1 MKDMAIPKYDDMFA
15 PLLSLMRDGVPR
27 TKASLIQPLAEHFQL
42 TDDEVLETYEGKN
55 TIIFPSH
62 ISWTLSYL
70 KMAGLLEPP
79 GRGQY
84 AISKNGIAFSERSN
98 EEIKDYVKS
107 QEKKRAHERKHND
120 QTHASIPAK
129 SEGKTPIDPHKRE
142 GQTLNDQIND
152 LYLIYKRTKYEEIID
167 MILSKTPESFER
179 VVVQLLQKMGYGRQ
193 LRDAGRTT
201 QLSRDGG
208 IDGEIREDVLG
219 LGKISIQAKRYQRDQ
234 SIGRPEVQAFA
245 GALQGNRSTKG
256 VFITTSK
263 FTKDAIDYARSLAN
277 VTIVLIDGMQLAEY
291 MYQHGLGVE
300 VRDEFAIKDLDESY
314 WDELADGAPSLPAK
328 A

>member
-1 MKDMAIPKYDDMFA
+1 MAIPKYDDMFA

-70 KMAGLLEPP
+70 KNAGLLEHPD
-79 GRGQY
+79 RGQY
-84 AISKNGIAFSERSN
+84 VINKNGIAFSGRSN

-120 QTHASIPAK
+120 KTHASSPAK
-129 SEGKTPIDPHKRE
+129 SENKTTIDPQKQE

-193 LRDAGRTT
+193 FKDAGHTT

-245 GALQGNRSTKG
+245 GALQGSRSTKG

-263 FTKDAIDYARSLAN
+263 FTRDAIDYARSLAN

-291 MYQHGLGVE
+291 MYQYGLGVE
-300 VRDEFAIKDLDESY
+300 IRDEFAIKDLDESY

>member
-1 MKDMAIPKYDDMFA
+1 MAIPRYDDMLVD
-15 PLLSLMRDGVPR
+15 LLSLMEDGAPCE
-27 TKASLIQPLAEHFQL
+27 KSSLILPLAKRLNVSKEDR
-42 TDDEVLETYEGKN
+42 TETYE
-55 TIIFPSH
+55 TREVSIFVDRM
-62 ISWTLSYL
+62 SWALSYL
-70 KMAGLLEPP
+70 SMAGLLQRP
-79 GRGQY
+79 GRGKY
-84 AISKNGIAFSERSN
+84 AITEEGKSLVNASNDKIKALVRKRVSERKLLEQS
-98 EEIKDYVKS
+98 DGDVT
-107 QEKKRAHERKHND
+107 Q
-120 QTHASIPAK
+120 PAK
-129 SEGKTPIDPHKRE
+129 ALPALISKQDTSGKTPK
-142 GQTLNDQIND
+142 DQIYE
-152 LYLIYKRTKYEEIID
+152 LFSIYKRTKYEEIID

-263 FTKDAIDYARSLAN
+263 FTKDAIEFARSVPNAA
-277 VTIVLIDGMQLAEY
+277 IILIDGMQLAEY
-291 MYQHGLGVE
+291 MYQYGLGVE
-300 VRDEFAIKDLDESY
+300 IRDEFAIKDLDESY

>member
-1 MKDMAIPKYDDMFA
+1 MNDMAIPKYDDMFA

-70 KMAGLLEPP
+70 KNAGLLEHPD
-79 GRGQY
+79 RGQY
-84 AISKNGIAFSERSN
+84 VINKNGIAFSGRSN

-120 QTHASIPAK
+120 KTHASSPAK
-129 SEGKTPIDPHKRE
+129 SENKTTIDPQKQE

-193 LRDAGRTT
+193 FKDAGHTT

-245 GALQGNRSTKG
+245 GALQGSRSTKG

-263 FTKDAIDYARSLAN
+263 FTRDAIDYARSLAN

-291 MYQHGLGVE
+291 MYQYGLGVE
-300 VRDEFAIKDLDESY
+300 IRDEFAIKDLDESY

>member
-1 MKDMAIPKYDDMFA
+1 MNDMAIPKYDDMFA

-55 TIIFPSH
+55 TIIFTSH

-70 KMAGLLEPP
+70 KNAGILEHPA
-79 GRGQY
+79 RGQY
-84 AISKNGIAFSERSN
+84 VINKNGIAFSGRSN

-120 QTHASIPAK
+120 KTHASSPAK
-129 SEGKTPIDPHKRE
+129 SENKTTIDPQKQE

-193 LRDAGRTT
+193 FKDAGHTT

-245 GALQGNRSTKG
+245 GALQGSRSTKG

-263 FTKDAIDYARSLAN
+263 FTRDAIDYARSLAN

-291 MYQHGLGVE
+291 MYQYGLGVE
-300 VRDEFAIKDLDESY
+300 IRDEFAIKDLDKNY
-314 WDELADGAPSLPAK
+314 WDELANDTPSLPAK

>member
-1 MKDMAIPKYDDMFA
+1 MNDMAIPKYDDMFA

-70 KMAGLLEPP
+70 KNAGLLEHPD
-79 GRGQY
+79 RGQY
-84 AISKNGIAFSERSN
+84 VINKNGIAFSGRSN

-120 QTHASIPAK
+120 KTHASSPAK
-129 SEGKTPIDPHKRE
+129 SENKTTIDPQKQE

-193 LRDAGRTT
+193 FKDAGHTT

-245 GALQGNRSTKG
+245 GALQGSRSTKG

-263 FTKDAIDYARSLAN
+263 FTRDAIDYARSLAN

-291 MYQHGLGVE
+291 MYQYGLGVE
-300 VRDEFAIKDLDESY
+300 IRDEFAIKDLDESY
-314 WDELADGAPSLPAK
+314 WDELADGAPSLPAQ

>member
-1 MKDMAIPKYDDMFA
+1 MNDMAIPKYDDMFA

-70 KMAGLLEPP
+70 KKAGLLEHP

-84 AISKNGIAFSERSN
+84 TISKNGIAFSERSN

-120 QTHASIPAK
+120 KTHASSPAK
-129 SEGKTPIDPHKRE
+129 SENKTLIDPHKPE

-167 MILSKTPESFER
+167 MILSKTPEAFER
-179 VVVQLLQKMGYGRQ
+179 VVVQLLQKMGYGRPFK
-193 LRDAGRTT
+193 DAGRTT

-219 LGKISIQAKRYQRDQ
+219 LGRISIQAKRYQRDQ

-291 MYQHGLGVE
+291 MYQYGLGVE
-300 VRDEFAIKDLDESY
+300 IRDEFAIKDLDESY
-314 WDELADGAPSLPAK
+314 WNELADGAPSLPVK

>member
-1 MKDMAIPKYDDMFA
+1 MNDMAIPKYDDMFA

-70 KMAGLLEPP
+70 KNAGLLEHPD
-79 GRGQY
+79 RGQY
-84 AISKNGIAFSERSN
+84 VINKNGIAFSGRSN

-120 QTHASIPAK
+120 KTHASSPAK
-129 SEGKTPIDPHKRE
+129 SENKTTIDPQKQE

-193 LRDAGRTT
+193 FKDAGRTT

-219 LGKISIQAKRYQRDQ
+219 LGKISIQAKRYQRDH

-245 GALQGNRSTKG
+245 GALQGSRSTKG

-263 FTKDAIDYARSLAN
+263 FTRDAIDYARSLAN

-291 MYQHGLGVE
+291 MYQYGLGVE
-300 VRDEFAIKDLDESY
+300 IRDEFAIKDLDESY

>member
-1 MKDMAIPKYDDMFA
+1 
-15 PLLSLMRDGVPR
+15 
-27 TKASLIQPLAEHFQL
+27 
-42 TDDEVLETYEGKN
+42 
-55 TIIFPSH
+55 
-62 ISWTLSYL
+62 
-70 KMAGLLEPP
+70 
-79 GRGQY
+79 
-84 AISKNGIAFSERSN
+84 
-98 EEIKDYVKS
+98 
-107 QEKKRAHERKHND
+107 
-120 QTHASIPAK
+120 
-129 SEGKTPIDPHKRE
+129 
-142 GQTLNDQIND
+142 
-152 LYLIYKRTKYEEIID
+152 

-193 LRDAGRTT
+193 FKDAGRTT

-245 GALQGNRSTKG
+245 GALQGSRSTKG

-291 MYQHGLGVE
+291 MYQYGLGVE
-300 VRDEFAIKDLDESY
+300 IRDEFAIKDLDESY
-314 WDELADGAPSLPAK
+314 WDELADGAPSLPVQA
-328 A
+328 

>member
-1 MKDMAIPKYDDMFA
+1 MNDMAIPKYDDMFA

-55 TIIFPSH
+55 TITFPSH

-70 KMAGLLEPP
+70 KNAGLLEHPD
-79 GRGQY
+79 RGQY
-84 AISKNGIAFSERSN
+84 VINKNGIAFSGRSN

-120 QTHASIPAK
+120 KTHASSPAK
-129 SEGKTPIDPHKRE
+129 SENKTTIDPQKQE

-193 LRDAGRTT
+193 FKDAGHTT

-245 GALQGNRSTKG
+245 GALQGSRSTKG

-263 FTKDAIDYARSLAN
+263 FTRDAIDYARSLAN

-291 MYQHGLGVE
+291 MYQYGLGVE
-300 VRDEFAIKDLDESY
+300 IRDEFAIKDLDESY
-314 WDELADGAPSLPAK
+314 WDELANDTPSLPAK

>member
-1 MKDMAIPKYDDMFA
+1 MNDMAIPKYDDMFA

-70 KMAGLLEPP
+70 KNAGLLEHPD
-79 GRGQY
+79 RGQY
-84 AISKNGIAFSERSN
+84 VINKNGIAFSGRSN

-120 QTHASIPAK
+120 KTHASSPAK
-129 SEGKTPIDPHKRE
+129 SENKTTIDPQKQE

-193 LRDAGRTT
+193 FKDAGHTT

-219 LGKISIQAKRYQRDQ
+219 LGRISIQAKRYQRDQ

-245 GALQGNRSTKG
+245 GALQGSRSTKG

-263 FTKDAIDYARSLAN
+263 FTRDAIDYARSLAN

-291 MYQHGLGVE
+291 MYQYGLGVE
-300 VRDEFAIKDLDESY
+300 IRDEFAIKDLDESY
-314 WDELADGAPSLPAK
+314 WDELADGAPSLPAQ